1 MRYCINGKY
10 RNITKKVNKIVATA
24 FLPNPNNLP
33 IVMHKNNNK
42 LDNRVENLQW
52 GAVSENT
59 RDDFTYPQR

>member
-10 RNITKKVNKIVATA
+10 RNITKRVSRIVATA

-33 IVMHKNNNK
+33 VVMHKNNNK

-52 GAVSENT
+52 GTV
-59 RDDFTYPQR
+59 DDFTYPQR